1 MNNTMNTQDRT
12 TLARRLASA
21 LNQSFEAYM
30 NDYSTASLRAADN
43 EVASVKADVREAL
56 LSQDDLVVNKDGVWV
71 VKD

>member
-1 MNNTMNTQDRT
+1 
-12 TLARRLASA
+12 
-21 LNQSFEAYM
+21 M
-30 NDYSTASLRAADN
+30 NDYSTASLRSADD